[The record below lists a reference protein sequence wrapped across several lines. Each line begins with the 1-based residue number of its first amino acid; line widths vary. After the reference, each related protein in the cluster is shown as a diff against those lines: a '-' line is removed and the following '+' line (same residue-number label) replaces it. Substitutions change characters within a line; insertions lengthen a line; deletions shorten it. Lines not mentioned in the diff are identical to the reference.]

1 MEREVAAHRAEFPT
15 FMKVL
20 EADRSRTLRQ
30 LEFTKAVI
38 HF

>member
-20 EADRSRTLRQ
+20 EADARRVRVP
-30 LEFTKAVI
+30 FDD
-38 HF
+38 